1 MPAAVKRWRR
11 VEKRNY
17 SDIERGRQHFSESFF
32 LELVTSGV
40 IRRLDVRM
48 EVFTS
53 TQFADESAPTF
64 QFA

>member
-1 MPAAVKRWRR
+1 VKRWRR

-40 IRRLDVRM
+40 IGRLFAQGGAYWQVAYRR
-48 EVFTS
+48 
-53 TQFADESAPTF
+53 
-64 QFA
+64 